1 MSWPHVLLA
10 VMMLGGLLP
19 ATAAEPTPADVFRH
33 EAAEQFA
40 AAERAKSSVV
50 TGKDG
55 WLFFSYELRAM
66 SVGKFWGPDAAAVN
80 RVAKPEVA
88 DAIPAILDF
97 KRQLDAAG
105 IALIVVP
112 VPAKAAIYPEL
123 FSAAIAAPTPRVD
136 VTHQAFYQVLADKGV
151 TVLDLTPG
159 YLQQRAAGGPALYCK
174 QDSHWSSAGCAAAA
188 TALAA
193 RLTDMPW
200 VKTVP
205 KRKLEATAKEIE
217 ITGDLWTMLNTPA
230 LPKEKLPIQIVQERT
245 KEGLAPLK
253 PWRESPVLLLGDS
266 HTLVFHAGEDMLA
279 SGAGLADH
287 LALQLGFPV
296 DVVGVRGS
304 GATPSRISLLRR
316 GDNLAGKK
324 VVIWC
329 FSIREFTE
337 GQGWRLVPV
346 IR

>member
-1 MSWPHVLLA
+1 MAWPHVILA

-19 ATAAEPTPADVFRH
+19 AKAAEPTPAEVFQK
-33 EAAEQFA
+33 EAAAKYA
-40 AAERAKSSVV
+40 AADQAKSTVV

-55 WLFFSYELRAM
+55 WLFFSYELRSM
-66 SVGKFWGPDAAAVN
+66 SVGKFWGPDAVAVN

-97 KRQLDAAG
+97 KRQLDAAD
-105 IALIVVP
+105 ITLIVVP
-112 VPAKAAIYPEL
+112 VPAKAAIYPDM
-123 FSAAIAAPTPRVD
+123 FTTAITTPEPRVD
-136 VTHQAFYQVLADKGV
+136 ITHQAFYKVLAEKGV
-151 TVLDLTPG
+151 TVLDLTPVF
-159 YLQQRAAGGPALYCK
+159 LKQRAAGGPALYCK
-174 QDSHWSSAGCAAAA
+174 QDTHWSSAGCAV
-188 TALAA
+188 TASELAA
-193 RLTDMPW
+193 LLKDKPW
-200 VKTVP
+200 LKPVAR
-205 KRKLEATAKEIE
+205 RKLEMIAKEIE
-217 ITGDLWTMLNTPA
+217 ITGDLWTMLNNPDLT
-230 LPKEKLPIQIVQERT
+230 KEKLPIQVVQERT
-245 KEGLAPLK
+245 KDGLAPFK

-304 GATPSRISLLRR
+304 GATPSRINLLRR

-324 VVIWC
+324 AVIWC

-346 IR
+346 IK

>member
-1 MSWPHVLLA
+1 
-10 VMMLGGLLP
+10 
-19 ATAAEPTPADVFRH
+19 
-33 EAAEQFA
+33 
-40 AAERAKSSVV
+40 
-50 TGKDG
+50 
-55 WLFFSYELRAM
+55 
-66 SVGKFWGPDAAAVN
+66 
-80 RVAKPEVA
+80 
-88 DAIPAILDF
+88 
-97 KRQLDAAG
+97 
-105 IALIVVP
+105 
-112 VPAKAAIYPEL
+112 
-123 FSAAIAAPTPRVD
+123 
-136 VTHQAFYQVLADKGV
+136 
-151 TVLDLTPG
+151 
-159 YLQQRAAGGPALYCK
+159 
-174 QDSHWSSAGCAAAA
+174 
-188 TALAA
+188 
-193 RLTDMPW
+193 
-200 VKTVP
+200 
-205 KRKLEATAKEIE
+205 
-217 ITGDLWTMLNTPA
+217 TMLNTPA